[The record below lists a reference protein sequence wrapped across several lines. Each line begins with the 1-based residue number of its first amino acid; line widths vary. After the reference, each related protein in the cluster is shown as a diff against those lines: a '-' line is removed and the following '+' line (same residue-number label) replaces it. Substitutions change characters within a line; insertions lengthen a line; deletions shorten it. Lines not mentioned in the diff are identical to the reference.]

1 MNKSIIACCVALAIL
16 SMTGCDKFFAPTG
29 VNSANALTRYVDK
42 ENGVICYQGVSN
54 KTLSCVKV
62 DGVAK

>member
-1 MNKSIIACCVALAIL
+1 MKRLILLACILAV
-16 SMTGCDKFFAPTG
+16 TGCEKIVAPTG

-42 ENGVICYQGVSN
+42 ESGVICYQRDTQ
-54 KTLSCVKV
+54 TLSCVKV

>member
-16 SMTGCDKFFAPTG
+16 SMTGCDKIVAPTG

-42 ENGVICYQGVSN
+42 DNGVICYQGVN
-54 KTLSCVKV
+54 NNTLSCVKV

>member
-1 MNKSIIACCVALAIL
+1 MNKSIIACCVAVALL
-16 SMTGCDKFFAPTG
+16 SLTGCDTFITPTG

-42 ENGVICYQGVSN
+42 ENGVICYQSDI

>member
-16 SMTGCDKFFAPTG
+16 SMTGCDKFIAPTG

-42 ENGVICYQGVSN
+42 ENGVICYQSDI

>member
-1 MNKSIIACCVALAIL
+1 MNKSIIACSVALAIL
-16 SMTGCDKFFAPTG
+16 SMTGCDKFIAPTG

-42 ENGVICYQGVSN
+42 ENGVICYQAGD